1 MFPAAGKISRRRK
14 TCSRRNARRNIWPAS
29 CSLTGWSKKTKAE
42 ARDEL
47 DLPQAA
53 TEAELASGAQE

>member
-1 MFPAAGKISRRRK
+1 LDGTLFVDR
-14 TCSRRNARRNIWPAS
+14 
-29 CSLTGWSKKTKAE
+29 LEQKTKAK

-53 TEAELASGAQE
+53 TEAELASGAPE